1 MLPFFLY
8 LIAGGLTGF
17 QVYSLVALAAYGAPV
32 SPLEYLSLLGSLALI
47 VAGYL
52 SLFRPRAAARLA
64 LVAALVIWCFYAP
77 ATLNSV
83 RARLAGHGASPRIEK
98 GVR

>member
-17 QVYSLVALAAYGAPV
+17 QVYSLAALAAYGAPL
-32 SPLEYLSLLGSLALI
+32 SPLEYLSLLGSLAMI
-47 VAGYL
+47 VAAYL
-52 SLFRPRAAARLA
+52 SLFKPRAAARLA
-64 LVAALVIWCFYAP
+64 LVAALTIWCFYAP
-77 ATLNSV
+77 ATLNTV
-83 RARLAGHGASPRIEK
+83 RAKLAGHGAAPRVER

>member
-17 QVYSLVALAAYGAPV
+17 QVYSLIALAAYGAPV

-52 SLFRPRAAARLA
+52 SLFKPRVAARVA
-64 LVAALVIWCFYAP
+64 LLAALTIWCFYAP

-83 RARLAGHGASPRIEK
+83 RARLADHGAAPRVEK